1 MSRIRDD
8 FHQADK
14 AVVEP
19 WECDATE
26 TVAQAE
32 GLFELVL
39 GGAGEVGDFA
49 FGLRAL
55 CRRSSWSRR
64 IWACTISGACD
75 RSICFESFGCP

>member
-1 MSRIRDD
+1 MSQIGDD

-39 GGAGEVGDFA
+39 GGADEVGDFA
-49 FGLRAL
+49 VRFPGAVSAFELVQKDLGLHDL
-55 CRRSSWSRR
+55 GSV
-64 IWACTISGACD
+64 
-75 RSICFESFGCP
+75 